1 MHQPRN
7 GGSGCRFSFRMAD
20 SDVSTCGFAEFSSEW
35 RTGFSH
41 LRGGS
46 ENRTVVHNSTPG
58 LDCPAIGGSGNRVHR
73 ATWCCSLF
81 RVIGTVKRW
90 QLAADSVVI
99 CSGGGW
105 ASLGGQRSKA

>member
-1 MHQPRN
+1 
-7 GGSGCRFSFRMAD
+7 MAD

-58 LDCPAIGGSGNRVHR
+58 LDYPAIGGSGNRVDR
-73 ATWCCSLF
+73 ATRCCSLF
-81 RVIGTVKRW
+81 E
-90 QLAADSVVI
+90 L
-99 CSGGGW
+99 
-105 ASLGGQRSKA
+105 LEP